1 MYGLQDKPQDKPQAM
16 GKPIHKRDLPTL
28 ALNYLLSFTSNSRE
42 IGREQKRMGS
52 FSYETDG
59 ERPQPLC
66 HTLLR

>member
-42 IGREQKRMGS
+42 MGS